1 LPRYGSLDNQWE
13 HIVKRGVWAVG
24 LCLCGWAVA
33 AAAAAAAQVDIPA
46 AEALAKK
53 SGCLK
58 CHSVTRKKE
67 APPYREIA
75 AKYKGKPDAEQ
86 QLFKHLTTNPKVKVD
101 DKEELHDNLKTRNE
115 AEIRNV
121 IRWILSR

>member
-1 LPRYGSLDNQWE
+1 MSTLKTLIAGCVLFVLPG
-13 HIVKRGVWAVG
+13 I
-24 LCLCGWAVA
+24 A
-33 AAAAAAAQVDIPA
+33 AAADVDVAA

-58 CHSVTRKKE
+58 CHSVTQKKDGPSYKSVAE
-67 APPYREIA
+67 KYR
-75 AKYKGKPDAEQ
+75 GKPDAEQ
-86 QLFKHLTTNPKVKVD
+86 KLYTHLTTHPKVKVD
-101 DKEELHDNLKTRNE
+101 GQEEQHDSLKTRDD